1 MTKLLLPL
9 FFLGLSLYTA
19 AQDQNQ
25 QPTGTVVFHGYIFTE
40 DSVPVE
46 DAFLIN
52 YRTSKIVTTDKK
64 GYFKTLLL
72 QGDSLMINHLSL
84 SPKVIYAEK
93 ADSETIKVYVPYR
106 TYILKAISS
115 GNYEKE
121 KKNVDES
128 MKQVKKDI
136 DKQILIQQSQ
146 RTSNENPYD
155 DDVQNPGITIPII
168 HLDKPKKQPDF

>member
-1 MTKLLLPL
+1 MKFLLPL

-19 AQDQNQ
+19 AQDQARQTQDNILFQ
-25 QPTGTVVFHGYIFTE
+25 GYVFSE

-52 YRTSKIVTTDKK
+52 YRTSKIVTTDKN
-64 GYFKTLLL
+64 GYFKTSLL
-72 QGDSLMINHLSL
+72 QGDSLMINHLTL

-93 ADSETIKVYVPYR
+93 ADSETINVYVPYR

-121 KKNVDES
+121 KKNIEES

-136 DKQILIQQSQ
+136 DKQILIKQSQ